1 MILIKFIYKTN
12 FPYTWLLK
20 NPGKEVA
27 NQAKASKVKNI
38 YIYLKINVNFKM
50 KRNQI

>member
-1 MILIKFIYKTN
+1 MILTKFIYKTN

-27 NQAKASKVKNI
+27 NQAKGSKVK
-38 YIYLKINVNFKM
+38 YICLYIF
-50 KRNQI
+50 